1 MLFYLFMSSSIT
13 LNTYKLSASDNIFRE
28 AYSPRSILSIIQ
40 IGDLITDYADAI
52 DTLDIDRL
60 DTLFTPD
67 AYIDYSAMGGA
78 VGSYSVVKAFLKEA
92 LPVFANTQ
100 HMISNFQIKLD
111 GDKATG
117 KIMCFNPMELNMGED
132 QQNAIFFL
140 GLWYI
145 DEYVKT
151 DDGWRIA
158 KRSEEK
164 SYDFNTP
171 DFMSF

>member
-1 MLFYLFMSSSIT
+1 MKYTIEQI
-13 LNTYKLSASDNIFRE
+13 SDRLEIE
-28 AYSPRSILSIIQ
+28 
-40 IGDLITDYADAI
+40 DLITDYADAI

-60 DTLFTPD
+60 DMIFTPD
-67 AYIDYSAMGGA
+67 AFIDYSAMGGA
-78 VGSYSVVKAFLKEA
+78 VGPYPEVKAFLKEA

-111 GDKATG
+111 GDRATG
-117 KIMCFNPMELNMGED
+117 KIMCFNPMELNMGDD

-151 DDGWRIA
+151 EDGWRIA
-158 KRSEEK
+158 RRSEEK